1 MFLIILFIGGMYF
14 GVNVYAKSVICVK
27 NYSLYNELYSQK
39 NIKIAWYLESFNLM
53 DGTLLAIIENKEDL
67 LKVKFRE
74 YMTKEEFL
82 EFYINLFDYYNN
94 GYC

>member
-1 MFLIILFIGGMYF
+1 MKKYIMFLIILFIGSMH
-14 GVNVYAKSVICVK
+14 
-27 NYSLYNELYSQK
+27 
-39 NIKIAWYLESFNLM
+39 
-53 DGTLLAIIENKEDL
+53 
-67 LKVKFRE
+67 KVKFRE